1 MPRTQPTGAHHGMT
15 TSTPVAPGYPGR
27 RSRIRENPVRP
38 RPAPATSPGPG
49 RSTLGV
55 AIVDDDSLT
64 RGGMRALIASQ
75 RDMRVLD
82 EASDTSTALA
92 TLAVARPDLVIVEAR
107 LAGANQGAAIRTIRR
122 SLPGTKIL
130 AFGFGTLEE
139 EIFQVLDAGAAG
151 YLIRKSAPSDLVGAI
166 RRVQS
171 GGRYIPEEIQQRLEQ
186 RRRRPQLTPRERNVL
201 ELLAQARSNATIGVV
216 LGISVGTVKLHVKA
230 ILAKL
235 GVEDRAEAA
244 LVARQRGFI
253 CDT

>member
-1 MPRTQPTGAHHGMT
+1 
-15 TSTPVAPGYPGR
+15 
-27 RSRIRENPVRP
+27 
-38 RPAPATSPGPG
+38 
-49 RSTLGV
+49 
-55 AIVDDDSLT
+55 
-64 RGGMRALIASQ
+64 
-75 RDMRVLD
+75 MRVLD

-107 LAGANQGAAIRTIRR
+107 RAGANQGAAIRTIRR

-151 YLIRKSAPSDLVGAI
+151 YLIRSSAPSDLVGAI

-186 RRRRPQLTPRERNVL
+186 RRRRPQLTPRERDVL
-201 ELLAQARSNATIGVV
+201 ELLAQARSNATISVV